1 MTSVIQVGRARI
13 KRIQSLAVE
22 QENKWVAG
30 VNYSFDNV
38 DQSPKR
44 TIYLIQK
51 TSLIDT
57 TWSTIN
63 KVKNGH

>member
-51 TSLIDT
+51 T
-57 TWSTIN
+57 
-63 KVKNGH
+63 